1 MVKGSL
7 NDWRTAMI
15 NHNLQGLEESFHF
28 DRSQDDERI
37 VEFNLPHWDL
47 YRETF
52 SDFHKDNSN
61 FKNFL
66 QKYNRFIIR
75 LTPKKGIKEL
85 PRFYSLNIYS
95 LDDCKKFLKKIIT
108 ESEKFKENH
117 NKYDIALAEYEPATY
132 GGIILSNSEQVI
144 IETLREY
151 HYKNR
156 KTRLRGLVGICEEE
170 NPDLSFKLD
179 LTKIGHIE
187 DKIYFKSK
195 VNQKETKRQLSITR
209 KALKYLD
216 ISRDTFN
223 PLFLRGYF
231 EFVHTKNSGIKF
243 WDYKINKPF
252 LK

>member
-1 MVKGSL
+1 MARGSL

-15 NHNLQGLEESFHF
+15 NHNLKGLEEDFQF

-37 VEFNLPHWDL
+37 IDANLPHWDL
-47 YRETF
+47 HRETF
-52 SDFHKDNSN
+52 LDFYENDSN
-61 FKNFL
+61 FKDFL
-66 QKYNRFIIR
+66 NKYNRYIIR
-75 LTPKKGIKEL
+75 LTPKKGIKKL

-95 LDDCKKFLKKIIT
+95 MDDCKKFLKKVTT
-108 ESEKFKENH
+108 ESEKFKKNQ
-117 NKYDIALAEYEPATY
+117 NKYNLALTEYEPATH
-132 GGIILSNSEQVI
+132 GGVILSNPEQVI
-144 IETLREY
+144 AETLREH
-151 HYKNR
+151 HYQNK
-156 KTRLRGLVGICEEE
+156 KTRLRGLVGICENE

-195 VNQKETKRQLSITR
+195 VNQKETKRQLNIIKKT
-209 KALKYLD
+209 LKYLD

-231 EFVHTKNSGIKF
+231 EFVHTQNSGIKF